1 MSINII
7 VARYNENVKWTKQ
20 FPNVII
26 YNKGVELN
34 DDYNELFLNNVGK
47 EGHTYYTYICD
58 NYDNLPEYTIF
69 LQGNP
74 FDHSP
79 NIISNLNKYINNKEL
94 DIDFEFLSE
103 ALIVNT
109 VSDNHRIFGKCM
121 DIYNTWNRI
130 FNEVVSGDKE
140 LRFGCGA
147 QFIVSKN
154 TILKKP
160 REFYENIVNIL
171 GYNID
176 PNQGH
181 DVERLH
187 HNIFMG

>member
-7 VARYNENVKWTKQ
+7 VARYNEDVNWSKQ

-34 DDYNELFLNNVGK
+34 DDYNEVFLNNVGR
-47 EGHTYYTYICD
+47 EGHTYYKYICD
-58 NYDNLPEYTIF
+58 NYDNLSEYTVF

-79 NIISNLNKYINNKEL
+79 NLISNLNRYFNNKEL

-103 ALIVNT
+103 RILTISM
-109 VSDNHRIFGKCM
+109 SDNCNWFRGCK
-121 DIYNTWNRI
+121 DIYKTWERI
-130 FNEVVSGDKE
+130 FNETIDNKN
-140 LRFGCGA
+140 LTFGSGA

-154 TILKKP
+154 KILKKP
-160 REFYENIVNIL
+160 KEFYETIVDIL

-176 PNQGH
+176 PPQGH
-181 DVERLH
+181 DIERFH
-187 HNIFMG
+187 YSIFMD

>member
-7 VARYNENVKWTKQ
+7 VARYNEDVNWSKQ

-34 DDYNELFLNNVGK
+34 DDYNEVFLNNVGR
-47 EGHTYYTYICD
+47 EGHTYYKYICD
-58 NYDNLPEYTIF
+58 NYDNLSEYTVF

-79 NIISNLNKYINNKEL
+79 NLISNLNRYFNNKEL

-103 ALIVNT
+103 RILTISM
-109 VSDNHRIFGKCM
+109 SDNSNWFRGCK
-121 DIYNTWNRI
+121 DIYKTWERI
-130 FNEVVSGDKE
+130 FNETIDNKN
-140 LRFGCGA
+140 LTFGSGA

-154 TILKKP
+154 KILKKP
-160 REFYENIVNIL
+160 KEFYETIVDIL
-171 GYNID
+171 GYHID
-176 PNQGH
+176 PPQGH
-181 DVERLH
+181 DIERFH
-187 HNIFMG
+187 YSIFMD